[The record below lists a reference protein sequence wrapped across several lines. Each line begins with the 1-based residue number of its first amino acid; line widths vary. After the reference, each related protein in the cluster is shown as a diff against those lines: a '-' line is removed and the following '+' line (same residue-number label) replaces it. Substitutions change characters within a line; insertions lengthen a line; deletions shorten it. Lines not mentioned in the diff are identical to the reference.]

1 MVHTNAV
8 SQCQTGQ
15 KMFSLGFQFQYL
27 QHIHVGLKIKIYIFQ
42 LGSRVLEEY
51 EILKEVLYID
61 TIENK
66 SCAHVKF
73 AFRRRIEYH
82 ITNTFTQVKGKP
94 YVQR

>member
-1 MVHTNAV
+1 M
-8 SQCQTGQ
+8 
-15 KMFSLGFQFQYL
+15 
-27 QHIHVGLKIKIYIFQ
+27 
-42 LGSRVLEEY
+42 EEY

-82 ITNTFTQVKGKP
+82 ITKTFTQVKLRVKQKS
-94 YVQR
+94 YVDSIHVTRLPILINLKLFEFRP